1 MTNLK
6 GLRQMRRLNVAAVII
21 LLGIVSAT
29 GAWAWGASGHEWVSG
44 IAIEKL
50 PDGVPEFV
58 RTPEAAAE
66 IAVMGRELDRSK
78 GAGKTHDAERDPGH
92 YIDMTNETSVMGVLP
107 LTQLPETREEYDTM
121 LRAKGFTQY
130 KAGYLPYSIVD
141 GFQQVRKDFA
151 YWRAL
156 TKAIETAKTPE
167 ERAWFEADRRLREK
181 LTLRDIGV
189 WSHYAGDASQPLHV
203 SVHYNG
209 WGDYPNP
216 QQFTTRKIHAYFEG
230 VFVKQNL
237 SREAVAAQVGP
248 YKSCG
253 CTIEDRTRSLLAASV
268 AEVIPLYA
276 LEKEGGF
283 KKGDPRGIAFA
294 TSRLA
299 VGATAARDMIAQAWE
314 ESADTPVGYPMVNV
328 RDIENGK
335 VRATRELFGAD

>member
-1 MTNLK
+1 MKAAIT
-6 GLRQMRRLNVAAVII
+6 GLFLAIGASGN
-21 LLGIVSAT
+21 
-29 GAWAWGASGHEWVSG
+29 AWAWGATGHEWISG

-50 PDGVPEFV
+50 PESVPEFV

-92 YIDMTNETSVMGVLP
+92 YIDMTNAASVMGVLP
-107 LTQLPETREEYDTM
+107 LDQLPETREEYDTV
-121 LRAKGFTQY
+121 LRARGFTQY

-141 GFQQVRKDFA
+141 GFQQLRKDFA

-156 TKAIETAKTPE
+156 TKAIETATTPE
-167 ERAWFEADRRLREK
+167 ERAWFEADRKLREK
-181 LTLRDIGV
+181 LTLRDIGI
-189 WSHYAGDASQPLHV
+189 WSHYPGDASQPLHV

-216 QQFTTRKIHAYFEG
+216 QQFTTKKIHAYFEG
-230 VFVKQNL
+230 VFVRQNL
-237 SREAVAAQVGP
+237 ARDSVAAQVGP

-253 CTIEDRTRSLLAASV
+253 CTIETRTKSLLSASV

-276 LEKEGGF
+276 LDKEGGF

-294 TSRLA
+294 TTRLA
-299 VGATAARDMIAQAWE
+299 VGAGAVRDMIVQAWE
-314 ESADTPVGYPMVNV
+314 ESANSPVGYPMVNV
-328 RDIENGK
+328 RDIESGK

>member
-1 MTNLK
+1 MF
-6 GLRQMRRLNVAAVII
+6 RR
-21 LLGIVSAT
+21 
-29 GAWAWGASGHEWVSG
+29 
-44 IAIEKL
+44 
-50 PDGVPEFV
+50 
-58 RTPEAAAE
+58 RT
-66 IAVMGRELDRSK
+66 
-78 GAGKTHDAERDPGH
+78 
-92 YIDMTNETSVMGVLP
+92 
-107 LTQLPETREEYDTM
+107 
-121 LRAKGFTQY
+121 TQY

-167 ERAWFEADRRLREK
+167 ERAWFEADRKLREK

-216 QQFTTRKIHAYFEG
+216 RQFTTKKIHAYFEG
-230 VFVKQNL
+230 VFVRQNL
-237 SREAVAAQVGP
+237 SRGAVAAQVGP

-253 CTIEDRTRSLLAASV
+253 CTIEDRTKSLLIASV
-268 AEVIPLYA
+268 AEVIPFYA

-283 KKGDPRGIAFA
+283 KKSDPRGIAFA

-299 VGATAARDMIAQAWE
+299 VGATAAPDMIAQAWE

-328 RDIENGK
+328 RYIESGK
-335 VRATRELFGAD
+335 VRATQELFGAD